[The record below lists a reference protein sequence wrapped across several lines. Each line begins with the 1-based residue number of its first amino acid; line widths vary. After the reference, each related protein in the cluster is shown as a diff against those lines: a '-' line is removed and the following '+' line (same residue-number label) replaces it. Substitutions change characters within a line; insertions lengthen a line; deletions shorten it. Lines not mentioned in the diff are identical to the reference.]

1 MKISKKI
8 ILILVAMFLSLNFHY
23 KVIKAVNVKNGR
35 GEVQWIQSKSKVDLL
50 KTATNLGNG
59 EYEISLKLKGNK
71 RSIVNPVDII
81 MVVDKSGSMK
91 YEMPTLKRAMKK
103 FLGNIEESFGDKAN
117 ISLIEFSGGENT
129 YYKYKCNIDY
139 CEKTYFFKGSV
150 DDAKVLCDYTS
161 DYSAIKSKVDKIK
174 VNGATDISS
183 ALNLINK
190 QLNKA
195 SKKNSEKYVVFFT
208 DGIPTEFLDEY
219 IMYSR
224 NYIEELIIPK
234 TVDYF
239 NKLGF
244 KDKNKV
250 KFYSIGLFTGARLD
264 YEKEIAEDFIKS
276 INNSGSYSIT
286 DDSNKLDFVYNDIAT
301 NIINENRIMDDAVL
315 TDIVPNNFEIVENAY
330 GQGKTSIVTNLNDNY
345 SKDKK
350 ELKVRKTKVKSENSE
365 KLTWNLGSVNYSGI
379 DVKFKIRLKDKYY
392 GGENIPTNTKAVISF
407 YDPLDS
413 KKTRINE
420 EFNIPKVT
428 IPYQKGTISV
438 SKEFDG
444 NSDLKDKYNNETF
457 TICLNGGEKGKYYLK
472 VFPNGESSVM
482 KFYIKDRE
490 TDIDNN
496 KDLSI
501 NYLVAG
507 EYKIEELGSL
517 NSYLSTIE
525 VNGIELEK
533 NNYRFTLDKD
543 NQDINIVIKNK
554 MKNNNGF
561 YDEDKIENSFGVF
574 EG

>member
-23 KVIKAVNVKNGR
+23 KVIEAVNVKKGR

>member
-23 KVIKAVNVKNGR
+23 KVIEAVNVKNGR